1 MDLSAYFDRGLKLPF
16 VNRIF
21 TNCFFAFMT
30 SGKTFFGHP
39 RGLATLFFT
48 EMWERFSYYGMR
60 ALLILF
66 MVATIESGGLGLD
79 EKTAGAIYG
88 LYTMFVYL
96 LALPGGWLA
105 DKFFGLRKS
114 VFYGG
119 CIIALGHLCLAFPM
133 TETFFIGLLFI
144 MLGTGLLKPTISSLV
159 GELYSP
165 DEPARRDAGFAIF
178 YMGINIG
185 GFISPLIVGE
195 LRTYNWHYG
204 FAAAGVGMAL
214 GLIQYKLTEK
224 NLGDAGLY
232 PEQLPDK
239 AAQQKRERNIRT
251 GLIALVMLL
260 AFFVIALFAKL
271 IVIDPVSVAQASAF
285 ILIGSVLLYFIYLMF
300 FTGQD
305 WSMRLK
311 LVALAI
317 FFLTSGLFYSGY
329 EQQGSSL
336 NLFAEN
342 YTDLMI
348 GSFRIRPEWFQ
359 SVPSFVVVAF
369 VPVFAWL
376 WVWLGKRNLN
386 PVTPV
391 KFSLGPIFAGLGFT
405 MMMGAS
411 MVIVGG
417 GLASPWWLIVTFT
430 LHTFG
435 EICLYPTGMS
445 ATTKLAPKSMMGQL
459 MGIWFMSLAF
469 GNLIAG
475 LYAGEFDKE
484 IIQANPQLLVDLFAY
499 CAKIMLVAGV
509 LILIL
514 YKPITKLMGGVK

>member
-1 MDLSAYFDRGLKLPF
+1 MNSD
-16 VNRIF
+16 
-21 TNCFFAFMT
+21 
-30 SGKTFFGHP
+30 KTFFGHP

-60 ALLILF
+60 AMLILF
-66 MVATIESGGLGLD
+66 MVATIESGGLGLE

-133 TETFFIGLLFI
+133 IETFFLGLLFI
-144 MLGTGLLKPTISSLV
+144 MIGTGLLKPTISSLV
-159 GELYSP
+159 GELYTA
-165 DEPARRDAGFAIF
+165 DEPARRDAGFSIF

-185 GFISPLIVGE
+185 GFIAPLIVGE

-204 FAAAGVGMAL
+204 FAAAGVGMVL

-232 PEQLPDK
+232 PEQLTDVE
-239 AAQQKRERNIRT
+239 AQQKRDHKIRN
-251 GLIALVMLL
+251 GLIALVAVLVL
-260 AFFVIALFAKL
+260 FVTSLFLKI
-271 IVIDPVSVAQASAF
+271 IVIDPIRVAQASAF
-285 ILIGSVLLYFIYLMF
+285 ILLASVVIYFLYLMF

-305 WSMRLK
+305 LAGRMK
-311 LVALAI
+311 LIALAI
-317 FFLTSGLFYSGY
+317 FFIASAMFYSAY

-336 NLFAEN
+336 NLFAER
-342 YTDLMI
+342 YTDLQI

-376 WVWLGKRNLN
+376 WVWLGKRKMN
-386 PVTPV
+386 PMTPV
-391 KFSLGPIFAGLGFT
+391 KISLGPLFTALGFA
-405 MMMGAS
+405 MMIGGS
-411 MVIVGG
+411 MVVASG
-417 GLASPWWLIVTFT
+417 GLASPWWLILTFT
-430 LHTFG
+430 FHTFG

-445 ATTKLAPKSMMGQL
+445 ATSKLAPKNLLGQL
-459 MGIWFMSLAF
+459 MGVWFMSLAF
-469 GNLIAG
+469 GNLVAG
-475 LYAGEFDKE
+475 LYAGEFDAKAIE
-484 IIQANPQLLVDLFAY
+484 SNPQMLVDLFGY
-499 CAKIMLVAGV
+499 FTKIMLVFGLV
-509 LILIL
+509 ILIL
-514 YKPITKLMGGVK
+514 YKPIRKLMGNVS

>member
-1 MDLSAYFDRGLKLPF
+1 MNSD
-16 VNRIF
+16 
-21 TNCFFAFMT
+21 
-30 SGKTFFGHP
+30 KTFFGHP

-66 MVATIESGGLGLD
+66 MVAAVKDGGLGME

-119 CIIALGHLCLAFPM
+119 CIIALGHFCLAFPFM
-133 TETFFIGLLFI
+133 ETFFLGLLFI
-144 MLGTGLLKPTISSLV
+144 MIGTGMLKPTISSLV
-159 GELYSP
+159 GELYSA
-165 DEPARRDAGFAIF
+165 DEPARRDAGFSIF

-204 FAAAGVGMAL
+204 FAAAGLGMVL
-214 GLIQYKLTEK
+214 GLIQYKLTERH
-224 NLGDAGLY
+224 LGDAGIY
-232 PEQLPDK
+232 PERLADASQ
-239 AAQQKRERNIRT
+239 QQKRERNIRNT
-251 GLIALVMLL
+251 LIVLGIALAAFVFLL
-260 AFFVIALFAKL
+260 MTKAVVINP
-271 IVIDPVSVAQASAF
+271 IVIAQASGV
-285 ILIGSVLLYFIYLMF
+285 ILIAAVVIYFIYLMF

-305 WSMRLK
+305 LSGRLK

-317 FFLTSGLFYSGY
+317 FFLASAMFYSGY

-336 NLFAEN
+336 NLFAER
-342 YTDLMI
+342 YTDLNI

-359 SVPSFVVVAF
+359 SVPSLVVVLF

-376 WVWLGKRNLN
+376 WVWLGKRKLN
-386 PVTPV
+386 PMTPV
-391 KFSLGPIFAGLGFT
+391 KISLGPIFTAAGFAL
-405 MMMGAS
+405 MMAGS
-411 MVIVGG
+411 MVVVGG
-417 GLASPWWLIVTFT
+417 GLASPWWLILTFT
-430 LHTFG
+430 FHTFG

-445 ATTKLAPKSMMGQL
+445 ATTKIAPKNLVGQL

-469 GNLIAG
+469 GNLVAG
-475 LYAGEFDKE
+475 LYAGEFDAEAIK
-484 IIQANPQLLVDLFAY
+484 QNPQMLVDLFGY
-499 CAKIMLVAGV
+499 MTKIMLVFGLV
-509 LILIL
+509 ILVL
-514 YKPITKLMGGVK
+514 YKPIRKLMGNVS

>member
-1 MDLSAYFDRGLKLPF
+1 MNSD
-16 VNRIF
+16 
-21 TNCFFAFMT
+21 
-30 SGKTFFGHP
+30 KTFFGHP

-60 ALLILF
+60 AMLLLF
-66 MVATIESGGLGLD
+66 MVATIESGGLGLE

-105 DKFFGLRKS
+105 DRFFGLRKS

-119 CIIALGHLCLAFPM
+119 CIIALGHLCLAFPAQ
-133 TETFFIGLLFI
+133 ETFFLGLLFI
-144 MLGTGLLKPTISSLV
+144 MIGTGLLKPTISSLV
-159 GELYSP
+159 GELYSA
-165 DEPARRDAGFAIF
+165 DEPARRDAGFSIF

-204 FAAAGVGMAL
+204 FAAAGVGMIL
-214 GLIQYKLTEK
+214 GLIQYKLTERH
-224 NLGDAGLY
+224 LGNAGLY
-232 PEQLPDK
+232 PERLADESMQR
-239 AAQQKRERNIRT
+239 KRDRNIRNA
-251 GLIALVMLL
+251 LIVSAILLV
-260 AFFVIALFAKL
+260 AFVSLLFARI
-271 IVIDPVSVAQASAF
+271 IVINPVAVAQASGF
-285 ILIGSVLLYFIYLMF
+285 ILIVSVIAYFIYLMF

-305 WSMRLK
+305 VSGRLK
-311 LVALAI
+311 LIALAI

-336 NLFAEN
+336 NLFAER
-342 YTDLMI
+342 YTDLEL
-348 GSFRIRPEWFQ
+348 GSFKIRPEWFQ
-359 SVPSFVVVAF
+359 SVPSLVVVLF

-376 WVWLGKRNLN
+376 WIWLGKRKLN
-386 PVTPV
+386 PVIPV
-391 KFSLGPIFAGLGFT
+391 KMSLGPIFIGLGFAV
-405 MMMGAS
+405 MMAGS
-411 MVIVGG
+411 LIVVGG
-417 GLASPWWLIVTFT
+417 DLASPWWLITTFT

-445 ATTKLAPKSMMGQL
+445 ATTKLAPKNLVGQL

-475 LYAGEFDKE
+475 LYAGEFDQKAIE
-484 IIQANPQLLVDLFAY
+484 ADPHMLVDLFGY
-499 CAKIMLVAGV
+499 CTKIMLGAG
-509 LILIL
+509 LFILIL
-514 YKPITKLMGGVK
+514 YKPIRKLMGNVN

>member
-1 MDLSAYFDRGLKLPF
+1 MD
-16 VNRIF
+16 
-21 TNCFFAFMT
+21 

-60 ALLILF
+60 AMLILF
-66 MVATIESGGLGLD
+66 MVATVESGGLGLE

-119 CIIALGHLCLAFPM
+119 CIIALGHFCLAFPM
-133 TETFFIGLLFI
+133 METFFLGLLLI
-144 MLGTGLLKPTISSLV
+144 MIGTGLLKPTISSLV
-159 GELYSP
+159 GELYTA
-165 DEPARRDAGFAIF
+165 DEPARRDAGFSIF

-204 FAAAGVGMAL
+204 FAAAGIGMVL
-214 GLIQYKLTEK
+214 GLIQYKVTEG
-224 NLGDAGLY
+224 NLGEAGLY
-232 PEQLPDK
+232 PERLSDSTL
-239 AAQQKRERNIRT
+239 QQKRERNIRNSLI
-251 GLIALVMLL
+251 GLSALLVVFVSLL
-260 AFFVIALFAKL
+260 FTRV
-271 IVIDPVSVAQASAF
+271 IVINPVIIAQASGF
-285 ILIGSVLLYFIYLMF
+285 ILVTSVIVYFLYLMF

-305 WSMRLK
+305 ASGRLK
-311 LVALAI
+311 LIALAI
-317 FFLTSGLFYSGY
+317 FFLASAMFYSGY

-336 NLFAEN
+336 NLFAER
-342 YTDLMI
+342 YTDLQI

-359 SVPSFVVVAF
+359 SVPSLVVILF

-376 WVWLGKRNLN
+376 WVWLSKRKLN
-386 PVTPV
+386 PFTPV
-391 KFSLGPIFAGLGFT
+391 KISLGPIFTALGFAA
-405 MMMGAS
+405 MMGGS
-411 MVIVGG
+411 MVVAKGS
-417 GLASPWWLIVTFT
+417 LASPWWLIMTFT

-445 ATTKLAPKSMMGQL
+445 ATTKLAPRNLVGQL

-469 GNLIAG
+469 GNLVAG
-475 LYAGEFDKE
+475 LYAGEFDKQAIE
-484 IIQANPQLLVDLFAY
+484 ANPEMLVDLFGY
-499 CAKIMLVAGV
+499 FTKIMLGFGL

-514 YKPITKLMGGVK
+514 YKPIRKLMGNVS

>member
-1 MDLSAYFDRGLKLPF
+1 MNSD
-16 VNRIF
+16 
-21 TNCFFAFMT
+21 
-30 SGKTFFGHP
+30 KTFFGHP

-60 ALLILF
+60 AMLILF
-66 MVATIESGGLGLD
+66 MVATIESGGLGLE

-133 TETFFIGLLFI
+133 IETFFLGLLFI
-144 MLGTGLLKPTISSLV
+144 MIGTGLLKPTISSLV
-159 GELYSP
+159 GELYTA
-165 DEPARRDAGFAIF
+165 DEPARRDAGFSIF

-185 GFISPLIVGE
+185 GFIAPLIVGE

-204 FAAAGVGMAL
+204 FAAAGVGMVL

-232 PEQLPDK
+232 PEQLTDVE
-239 AAQQKRERNIRT
+239 AQQKRDHKIRN
-251 GLIALVMLL
+251 GLIALVAVLVL
-260 AFFVIALFAKL
+260 FVTSLFLKI
-271 IVIDPVSVAQASAF
+271 IVIDPIRVAQASAF
-285 ILIGSVLLYFIYLMF
+285 ILLASVVIYFLYLMF

-305 WSMRLK
+305 LAGRMK
-311 LVALAI
+311 LIALAI
-317 FFLTSGLFYSGY
+317 FFIASAMFYSAY

-336 NLFAEN
+336 NLFAER
-342 YTDLMI
+342 YTDLQI
-348 GSFRIRPEWFQ
+348 ESFRIRPEWFQ

-376 WVWLGKRNLN
+376 WVWLGKRKMN
-386 PVTPV
+386 PMTPV
-391 KFSLGPIFAGLGFT
+391 KISLGPLFTALGFA
-405 MMMGAS
+405 MMIGGS
-411 MVIVGG
+411 MVVASG
-417 GLASPWWLIVTFT
+417 GLASPWWLILTFT
-430 LHTFG
+430 FHTFG

-445 ATTKLAPKSMMGQL
+445 ATSKLAPKNLLGQL
-459 MGIWFMSLAF
+459 MGVWFMSLAF
-469 GNLIAG
+469 GNLVAG
-475 LYAGEFDKE
+475 LYAGEFDAKAIE
-484 IIQANPQLLVDLFAY
+484 SNPQMLVDLFGY
-499 CAKIMLVAGV
+499 FTKIMLVFGLV
-509 LILIL
+509 ILIL
-514 YKPITKLMGGVK
+514 YKPIRKLMGNVS

>member
-1 MDLSAYFDRGLKLPF
+1 MNSD
-16 VNRIF
+16 
-21 TNCFFAFMT
+21 
-30 SGKTFFGHP
+30 KTFFGHP

-60 ALLILF
+60 AMLILF
-66 MVATIESGGLGLD
+66 MVATIESGGLGLE

-133 TETFFIGLLFI
+133 IETFFLGLLFI
-144 MLGTGLLKPTISSLV
+144 MIGTGLLKPTISSLV
-159 GELYSP
+159 GELYTA
-165 DEPARRDAGFAIF
+165 DEPARRDAGFSIF

-185 GFISPLIVGE
+185 GFIAPLIVGE

-204 FAAAGVGMAL
+204 FAAAGVGMVL

-232 PEQLPDK
+232 PEQLTDVE
-239 AAQQKRERNIRT
+239 AQQKRDHKIRN
-251 GLIALVMLL
+251 GLIALVAVLVL
-260 AFFVIALFAKL
+260 FVTSLFLKI
-271 IVIDPVSVAQASAF
+271 IVIDPIRVAQASAF
-285 ILIGSVLLYFIYLMF
+285 ILLASVVIYFLYLMF

-305 WSMRLK
+305 LAGRMK
-311 LVALAI
+311 LIALAI
-317 FFLTSGLFYSGY
+317 FFIASAMFYSAY

-336 NLFAEN
+336 NLFAER
-342 YTDLMI
+342 YTDLQI

-376 WVWLGKRNLN
+376 WVWLGKRKMN
-386 PVTPV
+386 PMTPV
-391 KFSLGPIFAGLGFT
+391 KISLGPLFTALGFA
-405 MMMGAS
+405 MMIGGS
-411 MVIVGG
+411 MVVASG
-417 GLASPWWLIVTFT
+417 GLASPWWLILTFT
-430 LHTFG
+430 FHTFG

-445 ATTKLAPKSMMGQL
+445 ATSKLAPKNLLGQL
-459 MGIWFMSLAF
+459 MGVWFMSLAF
-469 GNLIAG
+469 GNLVAG
-475 LYAGEFDKE
+475 LYAGEFDAKAIE
-484 IIQANPQLLVDLFAY
+484 SNPQMLVDLFGY
-499 CAKIMLVAGV
+499 FTRIMLVFGLV
-509 LILIL
+509 ILIL
-514 YKPITKLMGGVK
+514 YKPIRKLMGNVS